1 MTDLTGY
8 SSEQALNRDL
18 LVNAVNGASLHWA
31 RVHGYTADCPPDEVL
46 AEGIHLG
53 TRAVWSIDLD
63 DIDRAVTVLIEAPL
77 TYARPGRTSDPQ
89 LLTLVSS
96 ALAVARE
103 HGVTTVA
110 AILGVAD
117 DLTVSALGTDPAA
130 FEQLVVDVVFQI
142 ATLGEVIR

>member
-1 MTDLTGY
+1 MTDLTGH
-8 SSEQALNRDL
+8 SAEQALNRGL

-31 RVHGYTADCPPDEVL
+31 RVHGYTADGTPDEVL

-53 TRAVWSIDLD
+53 TRAVWSVDLD
-63 DIDRAVTVLIEAPL
+63 DIDRAVTVLIDQPL
-77 TYARPGRTSDPQ
+77 TYAHPDRISDPQ

-103 HGVTTVA
+103 RGVTTVA
-110 AILGVAD
+110 AIPGVAD
-117 DLTVSALGTDPAA
+117 GVTDYDPAA
-130 FEQLVVDVVFQI
+130 FEQMVVDVVFQI

>member
-1 MTDLTGY
+1 MNDLAGY
-8 SSEQALNRDL
+8 TAQQALNRDL

-31 RVHGYTADCPPDEVL
+31 RVHGYTADCPPEQVR

-53 TRAVWSIDLD
+53 TRAVWSVDLD
-63 DIDRAVTVLIEAPL
+63 DIDRAVTALIDQPL
-77 TYARPGRTSDPQ
+77 TYAHPDRISDPQ

-103 HGVTTVA
+103 RGVTTVA
-110 AILGVAD
+110 AIPGV
-117 DLTVSALGTDPAA
+117 TDGVTDYDPNA
-130 FEQLVVDVVFQI
+130 FEQMVVDVVFQI